1 MTRFLI
7 LSIIGLAVLSAAGP
21 VLVTLLNAA
30 VPLVLVAGAVALL
43 VRGVWF
49 FTNRW

>member
-1 MTRFLI
+1 MARFLI

-21 VLVTLLNAA
+21 VLIALFKAA
-30 VPLVLVAGAVALL
+30 VPLILVVGAVVLL
-43 VRGVWF
+43 LRGVWF

>member
-1 MTRFLI
+1 MTRFLV
-7 LSIIGLAVLSAAGP
+7 LSILGLAVLSAAGP
-21 VLVTLLNAA
+21 ILVAIFNAA

-43 VRGVWF
+43 VRGTWF